1 MFFGK
6 ICFLLG
12 ELLYNRGSYVVVAF
26 VHHIFSVLK
35 PFSIISTL
43 CAGSCSS
50 LNISSLLYLS
60 NLIHTFEYSASAL
73 HLYFINFIMLFGL
86 FSELPHCM
94 KTATVISHFEFH
106 RLKKNGFG
114 RKSK

>member
-12 ELLYNRGSYVVVAF
+12 ELLYNRGPYVVVAF

-43 CAGSCSS
+43 CVGSCSS

-73 HLYFINFIMLFGL
+73 HLYFIHFIMLFF

-106 RLKKNGFG
+106 RFLKKWVW
-114 RKSK
+114 KKE